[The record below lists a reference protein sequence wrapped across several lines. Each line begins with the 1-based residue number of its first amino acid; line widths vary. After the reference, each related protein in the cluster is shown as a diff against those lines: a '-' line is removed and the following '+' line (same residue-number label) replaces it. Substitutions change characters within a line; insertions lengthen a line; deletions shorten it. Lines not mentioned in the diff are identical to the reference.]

1 MTLTGQHIAP
11 NAEPKDG
18 ERRLYLHVEATT
30 DRILKT
36 RVQEIHRLLN
46 EETLRVGTK
55 ALGGGGGS
63 HKYNVLG

>member
-1 MTLTGQHIAP
+1 MLKGQHIAP

-18 ERRLYLHVEATT
+18 ELRLYLHIEAAI

-36 RVQEIHRLLN
+36 CVQEIHRLLN
-46 EETLRVGTK
+46 EETLRVRTK